1 VSAAREAILAR
12 LRHAYAR
19 DEQAQAAAVAEAWD
33 RLGRHEANLVPER
46 GQRDAEGRVALFTE
60 MAQAVMADVQRVPS
74 LQEVPAAVA
83 AYLRRHNV
91 PQRVVLAPDPL
102 LDRCGWESQ
111 PLLRVRRGTAAGS
124 DLVGVTVAE
133 AGVAETGTLLLA
145 SSPERPTLLAYLP
158 ETSIVLLPAE
168 RIEGAYEQ
176 AWQHVRALRDGP
188 PRSVNLVTGPSRSA
202 DIAGKLELGA
212 HGPRRLLVLV
222 LDCVDA

>member
-19 DEQAQAAAVAEAWD
+19 DEAAQAAAEAEVRE
-33 RLGRHEANLVPER
+33 RLGRREPNLIPER
-46 GQRDAEGRVALFTE
+46 GQREPEGRVALFTE
-60 MAQAVMADVQRVPS
+60 MAQAVMADVQRLPS
-74 LQEVPAAVA
+74 LREVPAAVS

-91 PQRVVLAPDPL
+91 PQRVVAAPDPL
-102 LDRCGWESQ
+102 LDRCGWDSQ
-111 PLLRVRRGTAAGS
+111 PLLRVRRGTAVAS
-124 DLVGVTVAE
+124 DVAGVTVAE

-176 AWQHVRALRDGP
+176 AWERVRATPDGP

-222 LDCVDA
+222 LDRVDA